1 MELKTLRLLKLSS
14 LFALILVGCARYHPP
29 HVPVANHWT
38 VTDRYI
44 QQNDEK
50 NLPFIAWWQG
60 FHDLTLNHLIEQGL
74 ACNNR
79 LNMSKGNIEAAAGEL
94 KRIRYQWIPNVD
106 IALGY
111 SKYPATGFPGI
122 FAAIVPSYLMNVFY
136 QVKQQQQAKYVL
148 QQTKAEDD
156 ALKLAII
163 AEISTSYFTYL
174 AEVERKQLIQTL
186 ATDITQLSVIS
197 RKVYKDGLSSN
208 IDPQELDSQVNII
221 LGELEVIDQNIVFS
235 RDAIRY
241 LINENPGEIK
251 ATVKFAD
258 LTNKQLIPSSLP
270 VTVLENRPDMQV
282 ATYQLRAANVGVG
295 LAASN
300 LLPGMF
306 LDFIGGVKAG
316 DNRYRFP
323 RKNVSFND
331 QIFTVP
337 LIKMPVWG
345 DIAKARG
352 LDKVS
357 YFNYID
363 TVQKALRD
371 TTNALSAHDHFTN
384 KWKQTSRAQKHL
396 AKAYNLN
403 ERLYQRGIQTY
414 VDTLKSKINLD
425 RMNINLNQDK
435 LLQLVSIVRLYQE
448 MAGGYRADQVVTIG
462 YEKVDRVLV

>member
-1 MELKTLRLLKLSS
+1 MDLKRLKLLKLSLLCS
-14 LFALILVGCARYHPP
+14 LILAGCTRNDLP
-29 HVPVANHWT
+29 HVPVSNHWT
-38 VTDRYI
+38 VKDRYI
-44 QQNDEK
+44 QHNDEK

-60 FHDLTLNHLIEQGL
+60 FHDPTLNHLIEQGL

-79 LNMSKGNIEAAAGEL
+79 LNMSKGHIDAAAGEL
-94 KRIRYQWIPNVD
+94 KRIRYQWIPNVEM
-106 IALGY
+106 AFGY
-111 SKYPATGFPGI
+111 SKYPGTGFPGM

-136 QVKQQQQAKYVL
+136 QVKQQKQAKYIL

-156 ALKLAII
+156 ALKLVII
-163 AEISTSYFTYL
+163 AEISASYFTYL
-174 AEVERKQLIQTL
+174 AEVERKQLFQTL
-186 ATDITQLSVIS
+186 ASDITQLSVIS
-197 RKVYKDGLSSN
+197 KKVYRDGLSSE
-208 IDPQELDSQVNII
+208 IDPQELDSQVNTI
-221 LGELEVIDQNIVFS
+221 LGELEVVDQNIILS

-241 LINENPGEIK
+241 LINENPGEI
-251 ATVKFAD
+251 ATTVKFAH
-258 LTNKQLIPSSLP
+258 LNNQQLIPGSLP
-270 VTVLENRPDMQV
+270 VTVLDNRPDIQV
-282 ATYQLRAANVGVG
+282 ATYQLRASNTGIG

-306 LDFIGGVKAG
+306 LDYISGVKAG
-316 DNRYRFP
+316 DNRYRIP
-323 RKNVSFND
+323 HKHISFND
-331 QIFTVP
+331 QIFTAP
-337 LIKMPVWG
+337 LLKMPVWG

-403 ERLYQRGIQTY
+403 ERLYRRGIQSY
-414 VDTLKSKINLD
+414 VGALKSKVNLD

-435 LLQLVSIVRLYQE
+435 LLKLVSMVQLYQE
-448 MAGGYRADQVVTIG
+448 MAGGYRALQVIKMNDTNTRA
-462 YEKVDRVLV
+462 KK